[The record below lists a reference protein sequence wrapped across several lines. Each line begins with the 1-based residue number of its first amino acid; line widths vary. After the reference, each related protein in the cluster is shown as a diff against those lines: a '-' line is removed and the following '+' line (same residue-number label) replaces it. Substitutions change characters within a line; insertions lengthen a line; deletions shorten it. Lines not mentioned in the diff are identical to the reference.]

1 MSFVNEGDLVARA
14 DLAYVRSLLDLYATP
29 TPGKSTLP
37 SKFNLKSKK
46 SSYALPSMKK
56 KHENSDGYPSLGPVW
71 HVPEATLSNAGN
83 VILLR
88 GVDRFGMREGYKKLV
103 DRMDDGVIAQIISDE
118 LLRGVVWGDPVSHMM
133 KLYARRIEILATN
146 AVMGRT

>member
-1 MSFVNEGDLVARA
+1 
-14 DLAYVRSLLDLYATP
+14 
-29 TPGKSTLP
+29 
-37 SKFNLKSKK
+37 
-46 SSYALPSMKK
+46 MKK
-56 KHENSDGYPSLGPVW
+56 KHEKPDGYPSLGPVW

-88 GVDRFGMREGYKKLV
+88 GVDRFGMGEGYKKLV